1 MCSYLKGPGIG
12 DIVGYN
18 GPVIAAPGIVLQRV
32 YIYTCTHSPPQSVVF
47 SRWHCSSRLLVV
59 RERFEALG
67 STVRKKPLA
76 ARRFVSDRGKIVDHI
91 NRNSEVREP
100 HRKRLLTSEWLERD
114 LEVTCCKLHSF
125 EWILICFNYGAP
137 VVVRNFTS
145 SVGDNWL
152 ESAGFEGTRRIQC
165 KIPWIYDYSHFTII
179 WNIGL
184 IWFTNTMVGEKLLF
198 LCVVVLDLGYYGL
211 GYSTYPRRYNR
222 DSVWGTCPEHC
233 RCMTLNSRGTRGL
246 LDTWGEEQVSE
257 KTLKYFSEGIN
268 DEAARNGRSMV
279 CQGLRTLPD
288 PIPAGKRGPRRGGG
302 GPTPIDHY
310 PATE

>member
-1 MCSYLKGPGIG
+1 M
-12 DIVGYN
+12 
-18 GPVIAAPGIVLQRV
+18 
-32 YIYTCTHSPPQSVVF
+32 
-47 SRWHCSSRLLVV
+47 
-59 RERFEALG
+59 
-67 STVRKKPLA
+67 
-76 ARRFVSDRGKIVDHI
+76 
-91 NRNSEVREP
+91 
-100 HRKRLLTSEWLERD
+100 
-114 LEVTCCKLHSF
+114 
-125 EWILICFNYGAP
+125 
-137 VVVRNFTS
+137 RNFTS

-165 KIPWIYDYSHFTII
+165 KIPWSYDYSLFTIT

-184 IWFTNTMVGEKLLF
+184 IWLSNTMVGEKLLF

-288 PIPAGKRGPRRGGG
+288 PIPAGKQGPRRGGG
-302 GPTPIDHY
+302 REREGTHPCRPPPRHRIIGK
-310 PATE
+310 